1 MHRLRRLITH
11 AHPAFPSPSS
21 AALPQRRVFHR
32 TVQRHSRSA
41 ATMTASDS
49 TLRDFFKSPKYAV
62 VGASTNTEKFGY
74 KVFRWYVTH
83 NLPAT
88 PVNPGAKAI
97 EVDGR
102 AYPTVSSLS
111 ELAGAE
117 DTSVSVITPPHVTL
131 KTLEEAKQLG
141 IQSVFLQPG
150 TFNDE
155 VLAFARE
162 NFRTVLAGD
171 GGWGS
176 EGWCVLVD
184 GERGLKSAGKL

>member
-1 MHRLRRLITH
+1 M
-11 AHPAFPSPSS
+11 A
-21 AALPQRRVFHR
+21 
-32 TVQRHSRSA
+32 
-41 ATMTASDS
+41 ASDA

-62 VGASTNTEKFGY
+62 VGASTNTDKFGY
-74 KVFRWYVTH
+74 KGQYVTH

-88 PVNPGAKAI
+88 PVNPRAKAI

-102 AYPTVSSLS
+102 EYPTVGSLS
-111 ELAGAE
+111 ELAEPEG
-117 DTSVSVITPPHVTL
+117 TSVSIITPPHVTL

-141 IQSVFLQPG
+141 IKSVFLQPG
-150 TFNDE
+150 TFNDD